1 MTSSGLKKL
10 LLLGL
15 LLTGLTAAQTVVL
28 SKLVYSVQEVSV
40 QFRKQIDSK
49 QASVKW
55 IGMGLVSGDMVDMEL
70 TNLTDQPL
78 SFRLVPGMVLQD
90 PGQEVQPILL
100 EENLRFTLKGG
111 ETVKRR
117 LRGYCLDY
125 RKNPPARAS
134 EEDYQVRTDLAKY
147 KDAIEIVYSGL
158 RLEKRGKLRPV
169 LRPLI
174 HRTVVIQRAVWSVM
188 GEGNPNSQA
197 ELVLDLEDELQYRSS
212 IFPEGQTNC
221 LSDRLWADVQQ
232 ILKDSG
238 VSSE

>member
-1 MTSSGLKKL
+1 MKISILKNIL
-10 LLLGL
+10 LLSFLV
-15 LLTGLTAAQTVVL
+15 TGMVVAQVTPL
-28 SKLVYSVQEVSV
+28 SQLVESVESVSI
-40 QFRKQIDSK
+40 QFRQQIES
-49 QASVKW
+49 QRASVKW

-70 TNLTDQPL
+70 TNLTDQAI

-100 EENLRFTLKGG
+100 EENLRFTLEGG

-125 RKNPPARAS
+125 RKNPPARSS
-134 EEDYQVRTDLAKY
+134 EEDYQVRTDLDKY
-147 KDAIEIVYSGL
+147 RSAIGIVYSGL
-158 RLEKRGKLRPV
+158 RLEKEGRLRPV

-188 GEGNPNSQA
+188 GEGNPNSQE
-197 ELVLDLEDELQYRSS
+197 ELVLDLDDELKYRSS

-221 LSDRLWADVQQ
+221 LSDRLWADVQK
-232 ILKDSG
+232 ILNDSG
-238 VSSE
+238 VSKE